1 MAQDQTHLL
10 QSSDQLKL
18 LDEVDK
24 LRSQGISH
32 YLSLPQ
38 LVVVG
43 DQSSGKSSVLGAISG
58 ITFPTKDELC
68 TCFATEVILRK
79 ATSVT
84 ITVNIIPSK
93 NRTPAEEA
101 KLKGFNKTLGD
112 LEEFEAVVDKAKEAM
127 GISDTAGA
135 FSNDVLRVEISGPDK
150 PHLTIVDLP
159 GLIHSENKKQS
170 AADVKLVWGMVRAY
184 MENKRSII
192 LAIISAKNDYANQ
205 AILKLAKE
213 IDSGGTRT
221 LGVIT
226 KPDMLPVG
234 SESERSFVGLSKNE
248 DIVFRLGWHIVRNR
262 NYEERNES
270 NETRDAN
277 EAAFFSE
284 GIWKNLARTMVGIK
298 TLRTRLSKVLLDQIK
313 AELPDL
319 VLEIENNLEDCET
332 KLAKLGTKRTTIEE
346 QRFFLLKIGQSFQ
359 ALAKAAVGGAYDDA
373 FFGDS
378 SSDLDYS
385 KRLRAVVQNLNLD
398 FADTMRESGQHRQI
412 CEERTRENEEDLE
425 EGRAI
430 TRADFEAEILLQLK
444 SSRGRELP
452 GMFNPMIVGE
462 IFRQQSRPWGEIASD
477 HAHGVWEAVKTFL
490 GLALG
495 TCSQRQGLLNR
506 YRNGNADKKSIGAL
520 TDEDTVDGLF
530 REIIEPLMRERLKN
544 LDLRMEEVLL
554 PYIHGHPITYNHYFT
569 ETIQAIRQQRQ
580 EDMFKNRLSRKF
592 GSPLPKSLA
601 ITDLVSTVTA
611 PSEANMDK
619 FACSE
624 ILLCMEAYY
633 KV

>member
-79 ATSVT
+79 AAS
-84 ITVNIIPSK
+84 ISISVNIIPSK
-93 NRTPAEEA
+93 HRTPEEET
-101 KLKGFNKTLGD
+101 KLKGFSKTLRN
-112 LEEFEAVVDKAKEAM
+112 LEEFAAVVDKAKEAM
-127 GISDTAGA
+127 GISGTTGA

-170 AADVKLVWGMVRAY
+170 AADLTLVWNMVRAY
-184 MENKRSII
+184 MENERSII
-192 LAIISAKNDYANQ
+192 LAVISAKNDYANQ
-205 AILKLAKE
+205 AVLKLAKE
-213 IDSGGTRT
+213 IDISGTRT
-221 LGVIT
+221 LGLIT
-226 KPDMLPVG
+226 KPDTLPTG
-234 SESERSFVGLSKNE
+234 SESEKSFVDLSKNE

-284 GIWKNLARTMVGIK
+284 GVWKNLAHTMVGIK

-313 AELPDL
+313 AELPAL
-319 VLEIENNLEDCET
+319 VEEIENNLKDCET
-332 KLAKLGTKRTTIEE
+332 QLAKLGTKRATTEE

-398 FADTMRESGQHRQI
+398 FADTMRESGQHRRI
-412 CEERTRENEEDLE
+412 CEERTRENEADLE
-425 EGRAI
+425 EGVAI
-430 TRADFEAEILLQLK
+430 TRADFESEIVSQLK

-462 IFRQQSRPWGEIASD
+462 IFHQQARPWGGIARD
-477 HAHGVWEAVKTFL
+477 HAHQAWKVVKTFL

-495 TCSQRQGLLNR
+495 KYSQ
-506 YRNGNADKKSIGAL
+506 
-520 TDEDTVDGLF
+520 
-530 REIIEPLMRERLKN
+530 
-544 LDLRMEEVLL
+544 
-554 PYIHGHPITYNHYFT
+554 HYSYSSSA
-569 ETIQAIRQQRQ
+569 EYG
-580 EDMFKNRLSRKF
+580 K
-592 GSPLPKSLA
+592 
-601 ITDLVSTVTA
+601 
-611 PSEANMDK
+611 
-619 FACSE
+619 C
-624 ILLCMEAYY
+624 
-633 KV
+633 

>member
-10 QSSDQLKL
+10 QSTDQLKL
-18 LDEVDK
+18 LDEIDK

-58 ITFPTKDELC
+58 ITFPTKDDFC

-79 ATSVT
+79 AAS
-84 ITVNIIPSK
+84 ISISVNIIPSK
-93 NRTPAEEA
+93 HRTAAEEA
-101 KLKGFNKTLGD
+101 KLKGFSETLRD
-112 LEEFEAVVDKAKEAM
+112 LEDFAAVVDKAKEAM
-127 GISDTAGA
+127 GISGTTGA

-170 AADVKLVWGMVRAY
+170 AADVTLVWGMVRAY

-192 LAIISAKNDYANQ
+192 LAVISAKNDYANQ
-205 AILKLAKE
+205 AVLKLAKE
-213 IDSGGTRT
+213 IDTSGTRT

-226 KPDMLPVG
+226 KPDTLPAG

-248 DIVFRLGWHIVRNR
+248 DIAFRLGWHIVRNR
-262 NYEERNES
+262 PYEERNES
-270 NETRDAN
+270 NEVRDAN

-284 GIWKNLARTMVGIK
+284 GVWKDLARTMVGIK

-313 AELPDL
+313 AELPAL
-319 VLEIENNLEDCET
+319 VLDIENNLEDCET
-332 KLAKLGTKRTTIEE
+332 KLAKLGTKRATIEE
-346 QRFFLLKIGQSFQ
+346 QRFFLLEIGQAFQ
-359 ALAKAAVGGAYDDA
+359 ALAKDAVGGAYDDP

-398 FADTMRESGQHRQI
+398 FADTMRESGQHRHI
-412 CEERTRENEEDLE
+412 CEERTRENKEDLD

-430 TRADFEAEILLQLK
+430 TRADFESEILLHLK

-462 IFRQQSRPWGEIASD
+462 IFHQQAKPWGDITREQVCQ
-477 HAHGVWEAVKTFL
+477 VWEVVKTFL

-495 TCSQRQGLLNR
+495 T
-506 YRNGNADKKSIGAL
+506 Y
-520 TDEDTVDGLF
+520 
-530 REIIEPLMRERLKN
+530 
-544 LDLRMEEVLL
+544 
-554 PYIHGHPITYNHYFT
+554 
-569 ETIQAIRQQRQ
+569 
-580 EDMFKNRLSRKF
+580 
-592 GSPLPKSLA
+592 
-601 ITDLVSTVTA
+601 ST
-611 PSEANMDK
+611 S
-619 FACSE
+619 
-624 ILLCMEAYY
+624 
-633 KV
+633 